1 MSVEPKPFQS
11 ATIDAAI
18 RAFRARTGSRRFLVA
33 DEVGLGKTI
42 VASGIV
48 ERISAKRSTPLRVFY
63 VCSNLAI
70 ATQNL
75 ARLVSFL
82 PDDKRKSAIAEV
94 DRPSLMPTRD
104 LPTHASVHVFSLT
117 PDTAL
122 PSRRCRRREGRV
134 EERALGLALLKELL
148 PRTIPRLYRTLRVNV
163 GRQRFDRW
171 LRHYRTAI
179 RNGKIADRTFR
190 RAFRHALRVELGV
203 EHGQHLPPRIQ
214 ALVNS
219 DDRLEL
225 VAAVR
230 SALAVAALEQ
240 VRPDLVIFDEF
251 QRFRDLLE
259 ECPDAQQEAQGET
272 DAPVNRDAAASR
284 VLRAIRGDGID
295 HRPALLLLSATP
307 YTPYRGRREGAVYA
321 SAAADFFVLVK
332 FLYGGGR
339 KGRKAS
345 KRARSLFGT
354 VGEELR
360 KGTPLSNR
368 AQSARADLTAL
379 LTRVMSRTE
388 RPRKAIEDGARNG
401 NDGVREAPLLPTD
414 ISIFRHLTDCLQP
427 DDHGWAVPLWQSV
440 PLPMQALGNRYQA
453 WRNSQ
458 PIPPRP
464 DIALTPDMRQRL
476 RTTGP
481 WPHPRLRA
489 LLEEMPLQQLALP
502 WVAPSLPWWPLG
514 DAWKNDRRK
523 PVTDGKLLVFSRF
536 RAVPVALSGLVSYAL
551 EARLLG
557 KKRLRKGLAYEDVTR
572 RQLLAADPDRPD
584 LFTLFHPSPILARL
598 DPLARRAGTLNSAKV
613 AVQGQLRAFLAERD
627 IRVVKHIARGRLR
640 PWELLA
646 MIEQRAGCWHKSRAA
661 WDHVVQHLKR
671 LSGEEAG
678 SRLQAMIDRWDAKGS
693 ERVSEIDEDGE
704 FRPLVDMAL
713 QAPGTVLARAL
724 RRHWPDAFAAENFGD
739 LADLCW
745 RGLRSYFDAPWF
757 AAALASGRKKRFPDA
772 IRRAVIQGNLESV
785 LDEHFWYLA
794 MAGAA
799 DWNKTLAELGDSL
812 RLRTSSI
819 ALHEGGP
826 RSDAMRLRCH
836 AAVPLNEAR
845 AGRRSLT
852 EPGLDAAN
860 RHDETPWR
868 PEEVRRAFNAPFWPH
883 MLVTTSIGQEGL
895 DFHPWCRTLAHWDL
909 CSEPV
914 ALEQREGRISRFA
927 GLSIRRA
934 IVAQLAH
941 TNLDRSKN
949 ESPWKQLAALASSEL
964 ADETGLSPWW
974 VAPGAETGSLVF
986 TIPGSEQPARR
997 AKLHTERALYRLV
1010 LGMPDQA
1017 DLLELIAAR
1026 ESWDSET
1033 IREACLDLSA
1043 LSRPKSKKRQPRT

>member
-48 ERISAKRSTPLRVFY
+48 KRISARRSTPLRVFY

-75 ARLVSFL
+75 SRLVSFL
-82 PDDKRKSAIAEV
+82 PDDERKCAIAKV
-94 DRPSLMPTRD
+94 DRPSLMPTRE
-104 LPTHASVHVFSLT
+104 PPAHSAVQVFSLT

-122 PSRRCRRREGRV
+122 PSRRRRRREGRV
-134 EERALGLALLKELL
+134 EERALGLALLNELL
-148 PRTIPRLYRTLRVNV
+148 PGTIHGLYRTLRVNA
-163 GRQRFDRW
+163 GPQRFKRW
-171 LRHYRTAI
+171 VRHYRNAI
-179 RNGKIADRTFR
+179 RNREIADRSFR
-190 RAFRHALRVELGV
+190 SAFRNALRIELRLKP
-203 EHGQHLPPRIQ
+203 GQHLPPRIRS
-214 ALVNS
+214 LVNPH
-219 DDRLEL
+219 DRLRL

-230 SALAVAALEQ
+230 SALAIAALEQ

-259 ECPDAQQEAQGET
+259 EPPDAQDEAQGEA
-272 DAPVNRDAAASR
+272 DAPDNKDIAASR

-307 YTPYRGRREGAVYA
+307 YTPYRGRHEGAVYA

-345 KRARSLFGT
+345 KRAKSLFGT

-360 KGTPLSNR
+360 KGAPLSDR
-368 AQSARADLTAL
+368 AQSARAGLTAL

-388 RPRKAIEDGARNG
+388 RPREAIEDGARTES
-401 NDGVREAPLLPTD
+401 DGVCEAPLLPAD
-414 ISIFRHLTDCLQP
+414 ISIFRHLKDCLRP

-440 PLPMQALGNRYQA
+440 PLPMQALGSRYQA

-458 PIPPRP
+458 SIPPRP
-464 DIALTPDMRQRL
+464 DVALTPDVRRRL

-489 LLEEMPLQQLALP
+489 LLEAMPLQQLALP

-514 DAWKNDRRK
+514 DAWKNDKRK
-523 PVTDGKLLVFSRF
+523 PVIDGKLLVFGRF

-557 KKRLRKGLAYEDVTR
+557 KKRSRKGLAYEDVTR
-572 RQLLAADPDRPD
+572 RQLLAADPDRPG
-584 LFTLFHPSPILARL
+584 LLALFHPSPVLARL
-598 DPLARRAGTLNSAKV
+598 DPLARRAGTLNSAKA
-613 AVQGQLRAFLAERD
+613 AVQGQLRAFLAEHD
-627 IRVVKHIARGRLR
+627 IRVVKHISRDRLR
-640 PWELLA
+640 PWEMLA
-646 MIEQRAGCWHKSRAA
+646 MIEQRAGCWHDSQLA
-661 WDHVVQHLKR
+661 WDRVVPHLKR

-678 SRLQAMIDRWDAKGS
+678 SRLQAMIDCWNAKGS
-693 ERVSEIDEDGE
+693 ICVSEIDDDAE
-704 FRPLVDMAL
+704 FKPLVDMAL
-713 QAPGTVLARAL
+713 EAPGTVLARSL
-724 RRHWPDAFAAENFGD
+724 SRHWPNAFSVENFGD

-745 RGLRSYFDAPWF
+745 RGLRSYLDAPWF
-757 AAALASGRKKRFPDA
+757 AAALAGGRKKRFPDA
-772 IRRAVIQGNLESV
+772 IRRAVIEGNLESV

-794 MAGAA
+794 MAGGA

-826 RSDAMRLRCH
+826 GSDAMRLRCH

-845 AGRRSLT
+845 AGRRSLA
-852 EPGLDAAN
+852 EPGPDAAN
-860 RHDETPWR
+860 GHDETPWR
-868 PEEVRRAFNAPFWPH
+868 PEEVRRAFNTPFWPH

-941 TNLDRSKN
+941 ANVERSEN
-949 ESPWKQLAALASSEL
+949 ESPWKRLAALAGNEL
-964 ADETGLSPWW
+964 EDETGLSPWW
-974 VAPGAETGSLVF
+974 VAPGAETRSLVF

-1026 ESWDSET
+1026 EAWDSDT

-1043 LSRPKSKKRQPRT
+1043 LSRSESKTRQPSD